1 MFDEADLRLTMDDS
15 KKIIKIENTKTLA
28 YYGEHIGHCYLVWMM
43 LQFCLK

>member
-15 KKIIKIENTKTLA
+15 KIKIKIKNTKTLA
-28 YYGEHIGHCYLVWMM
+28 YSGEHIGHCYLVWMT